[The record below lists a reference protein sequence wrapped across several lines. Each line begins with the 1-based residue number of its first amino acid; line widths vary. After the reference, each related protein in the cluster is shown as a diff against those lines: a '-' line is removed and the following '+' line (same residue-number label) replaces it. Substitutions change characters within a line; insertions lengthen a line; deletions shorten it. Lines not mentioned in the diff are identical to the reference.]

1 MGKPRAK
8 ATTAGR
14 GKRSATN
21 DLAARKSGVKAG
33 AVQVSYQ
40 VLPYVE
46 QRNRVG
52 AAGPSGRLG
61 SLAVDP
67 SDPS

>member
-1 MGKPRAK
+1 MKK
-8 ATTAGR
+8 AMTAATRVRRPSTT
-14 GKRSATN
+14 K
-21 DLAARKSGVKAG
+21 DLAARTSSVKAG
-33 AVQVSYQ
+33 AVQASYQ

-46 QRNRVG
+46 QRNSSASRG
-52 AAGPSGRLG
+52 ASGRLG